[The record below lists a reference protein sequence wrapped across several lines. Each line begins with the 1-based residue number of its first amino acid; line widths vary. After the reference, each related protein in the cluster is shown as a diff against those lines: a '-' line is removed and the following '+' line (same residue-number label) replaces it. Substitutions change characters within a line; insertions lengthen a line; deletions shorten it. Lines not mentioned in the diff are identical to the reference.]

1 MFVLTAPQAA
11 ATLAAT
17 VVGFEIGLFSTTV
30 VNAVLVLILVSIVLS
45 SVLAPRYIRGIGEAA
60 EVPERLGER
69 VLLALDHASPSRTAA
84 ELARRIARHDGG
96 VVDVVLLRRSS
107 RQPVDR
113 SPVAALEVVA
123 EREGFDGEVHVA
135 VHRSAAHAVVDTAT
149 ALDAS
154 LVIVEH
160 GAGHEE
166 GLLGVGYWTDA
177 LAAAVPTPLALLEGE
192 ADGIRRVAVV
202 VPAEPVP
209 PPVVEFVRGIAEL
222 IGGDEP
228 PRDIIG
234 SGTGWIEGLEVGDLA
249 IVPIPTWDLV
259 VGLPAPPAGAAV
271 VAVPVP
277 TVTQRVRRSL
287 AAEARTTRNRG
298 RIAHAATVSSPIS

>member
-1 MFVLTAPQAA
+1 MGGKAAAALLARPLFRVTGAEAGAMFVLSAPQAA

-30 VNAVLVLILVSIVLS
+30 VNAVLVLILVSIVVS
-45 SVLAPRYIRGIGEAA
+45 SVLAPHYLRGIGEAA
-60 EVPERLGER
+60 EPPARLGER
-69 VLLALDHASPSRTAA
+69 VVLAVDHASPSRTAA

-96 VVDVVLLRRSS
+96 VVDLVLLRRSS

-113 SPVAALEVVA
+113 SPVPALEVVA

-160 GAGHEE
+160 GAGLES
-166 GLLGVGYWTDA
+166 GTRGIGYWNDA

-192 ADGIRRVAVV
+192 ADGIRRVTVV
-202 VPAEPVP
+202 LPAEPVP
-209 PPVVEFVRGIAEL
+209 PAVVDFVRGFAQL
-222 IGGDEP
+222 IGDEP
-228 PRDIIG
+228 QRETIG
-234 SGTGWIEGLEVGDLA
+234 SGTDWIDGLAPGDLA
-249 IVPIPTWDLV
+249 IVAVPTWELV
-259 VGLPAPPAGAAV
+259 VGLPPPPTGSAV
-271 VAVPVP
+271 VAIPFRP
-277 TVTQRVRRSL
+277 
-287 AAEARTTRNRG
+287 
-298 RIAHAATVSSPIS
+298 